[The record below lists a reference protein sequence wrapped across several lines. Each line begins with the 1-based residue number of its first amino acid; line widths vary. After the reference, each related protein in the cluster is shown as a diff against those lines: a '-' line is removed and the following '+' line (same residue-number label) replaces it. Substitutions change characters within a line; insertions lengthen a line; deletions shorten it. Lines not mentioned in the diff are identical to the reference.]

1 MASSIS
7 AFELCQSFLA
17 RFEAFCE
24 ANREAFQ
31 RAEPFPYAVADGLLD
46 ERLIERILREYPA
59 RNDPI
64 WQHYDDSDIQ
74 IKVRSNWKSDADI
87 TPDIREVV
95 RAFTSGRFLLALSRL
110 TGISHLIS
118 DPYLTGGG
126 VSSVYR
132 GGMLDLHCDG
142 NWHDAMAVHR
152 RLNAILHLNPGWQE
166 SWGGDLEFW
175 DRKMERCVTKVAPLN
190 NRFIVFRTNDYSF
203 HGHPQPLACPEHESR
218 RSLILYYYTSRPRD
232 EDEVAKG
239 DPHRALWRSR
249 GQIRGATG

>member
-1 MASSIS
+1 MASNTS

-31 RAEPFPYAVADGLLD
+31 RAEPFPHAVADGLLD
-46 ERLIERILREYPA
+46 ERLIELILREYPA

-74 IKVRSNWKSDADI
+74 IKTRSNWKSDADI

-95 RAFTSGRFLLALSRL
+95 RALTSGRFLLALARL

-152 RLNAILHLNPGWQE
+152 RLNAILYLNPGWQE

-175 DRKMERCVTKVAPLN
+175 DRNMERCVTKIAPLN
-190 NRFIVFRTNDYSF
+190 NRFIVFRTNDYSY

-218 RSLILYYYTSRPRD
+218 RSLILYYYTSRSRD
-232 EDEVAKG
+232 EDEIAKS

-249 GQIRGATG
+249 GQLKGAAG

>member
-1 MASSIS
+1 MASGAS

-17 RFEAFCE
+17 RFEQFCE
-24 ANREAFQ
+24 MNREKFRNAV
-31 RAEPFPYAVADGLLD
+31 PFPHAVADGLFD
-46 ERLIERILREYPA
+46 ERLLELLLREYPA

-64 WQHYDDSDIQ
+64 WQRYDDSDIQ
-74 IKVRSNWKSDADI
+74 IKTRSKWKSDADI

-95 RAFTSGRFLLALSRL
+95 RGLNSGRFLLALSRL
-110 TGISHLIS
+110 TGIDHLIS

-132 GGMLDLHCDG
+132 GGMLDIHCDG

-152 RLNAILHLNPGWQE
+152 RLNAILYLNPGWQD

-175 DRKMERCVTKVAPLN
+175 DRKMEKCVTKVAPYN
-190 NRFIVFRTNDYSF
+190 NRFIVFVTNDYTF
-203 HGHPQPLACPEHESR
+203 HGHPQPLNCPEHESR
-218 RSLILYYYTSRPRD
+218 RSLILYYYTSSPRN
-232 EDEVAKG
+232 EDEVARD

-249 GQIRGATG
+249 GQLKAAG